1 MSVTKTWKVQFMY
14 KNDLGA
20 VDKLFSSRL
29 AAFSLFMGEGVTH
42 SSANF
47 LFFVTKSRESILCEH
62 KRLSS
67 IKTIS
72 KQVFQHSAI
81 FLLHQWCNVTDIDFW
96 AGSEETN

>member
-29 AAFSLFMGEGVTH
+29 AAFSLFMGEGDTH

-47 LFFVTKSRESILCEH
+47 LVFVTKSRE
-62 KRLSS
+62 
-67 IKTIS
+67 
-72 KQVFQHSAI
+72 SAI